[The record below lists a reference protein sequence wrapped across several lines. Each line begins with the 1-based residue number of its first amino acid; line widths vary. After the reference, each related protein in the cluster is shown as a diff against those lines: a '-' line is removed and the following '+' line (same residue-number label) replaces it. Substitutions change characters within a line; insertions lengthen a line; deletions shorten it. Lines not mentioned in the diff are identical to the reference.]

1 MKSPKKEL
9 LVDDQVIQDFCAIIE
24 NTPPEEWLKR
34 SNALQSLVSSIPPD
48 AAAHSSQWFNNAK
61 TLRHLAFPIG
71 NLLKDARSTVVKRTC
86 ENVTLLF
93 NKCGVDAR
101 YLLKDLMVTI
111 IGVHAQTVQ
120 VIRTYVQA
128 MVLESIPIV
137 PCKAAMPLWLDKLK
151 TDKRKTVR
159 EACALYL
166 TKGLETWQE
175 DPAYMSNDIWIQV
188 GTLLIRTLRDPSPSV
203 REIVKQGLDTIRTT
217 QPEIWEKLVQDP
229 QGPAAQDAKLQRYLL
244 KMGVD
249 IDTTDD
255 TSVVSSRSMTS
266 NVSRGSNRVAP
277 SNTSNNGQPHQSK
290 SHRGALGPPV
300 RVTSAPFVPV
310 VATAESPSRKSSGP
324 RSPSNLPR
332 ARSPKI
338 ISQSGTYAP
347 HRTQEISTFDNQGPF
362 IAGVA
367 ELKEKAKR
375 RSRRSSAMQERWRA
389 LGSLSTRST
398 GSLLEEANS
407 LLDRIE
413 SDVRV
418 PNSFTGMVDPLAIEH
433 LNLAQT
439 LLDAH
444 REHMDKIMET
454 LRLEMDTMKEF
465 EELMISNDTSTPSE
479 EQVLDYFESV
489 GLCLDQR
496 VESGKELQIA
506 MDRISQGAD

>member
-1 MKSPKKEL
+1 M
-9 LVDDQVIQDFCAIIE
+9 DDQVIQDFCSVIE
-24 NTPPEEWLKR
+24 NTPSEEWLKR

-48 AAAHSSQWFNNAK
+48 TSAHSSQWFNSAK
-61 TLRHLAFPIG
+61 TLRHLAFPVS

-86 ENVTLLF
+86 ESMTLLF
-93 NKCGVDAR
+93 KKCGVDAR

-128 MVLESIPIV
+128 MVLESLPIV

-175 DPAYMSNDIWIQV
+175 DPAYMSNDIWMQV
-188 GTLLIRTLRDPSPSV
+188 GTLLIRTLRDPSPTV

-217 QPEIWEKLVQDP
+217 QPEIWEHLVQDP
-229 QGPAAQDAKLQRYLL
+229 QGPAAQDTKLQRYLL
-244 KMGVD
+244 KLGVD
-249 IDTTDD
+249 TDTTDD
-255 TSVVSSRSMTS
+255 TSVVSSRSMAS
-266 NVSRGSNRVAP
+266 NVSRGSSRAAP
-277 SNTSNNGQPHQSK
+277 SNFGNNGQPHQSK
-290 SHRGALGPPV
+290 SHRGVLGPPV
-300 RVTSAPFVPV
+300 RVTSVPFVPF
-310 VATAESPSRKSSGP
+310 VATTESPSRKSLGS
-324 RSPSNLPR
+324 RSPSHLPR
-332 ARSPKI
+332 ARSPKNIIESGAYARPRSQEI
-338 ISQSGTYAP
+338 ISF
-347 HRTQEISTFDNQGPF
+347 ENQGPF
-362 IAGVA
+362 IAGVE
-367 ELKEKAKR
+367 ELKKKAKR

-389 LGSLSTRST
+389 LGSLGTRST
-398 GSLLEEANS
+398 SSLLEEANS
-407 LLDRIE
+407 LLDRID

-418 PNSFTGMVDPLAIEH
+418 PSSYNGTVGLLAFEH

-465 EELMISNDTSTPSE
+465 EELLMSKDTSTPSE

-496 VESGKELQIA
+496 TESGKELQIA
-506 MDRISQGAD
+506 MDQISQGAD